1 MRRTVPTLAVLLL
14 AAVPAAAAPAAAD
27 PTDPTGAT
35 GATDATGAEATT
47 TATRRPITVG
57 ARVGGYGFRNPGTVD
72 GHGHV
77 AWDDCRMNG
86 VGVFARRPLGRL
98 FTEAG
103 ADLYFSESF
112 PVATAASED
121 GMDRMSGL
129 LTVAIGADLVRTR
142 HVTGYAQ
149 LGTGLEL
156 TRVAMT
162 MADGAVHRDQRAL
175 PLGFIGVGGELRL
188 GARTGLGFNLRTH
201 VMGHFGPDDAGHGH
215 ATAAVTAEPADGT
228 IPVSPEIA
236 AQGQFYLAYRL

>member
-1 MRRTVPTLAVLLL
+1 MRRTVPSLAVLLL
-14 AAVPAAAAPAAAD
+14 AAVPAAAD
-27 PTDPTGAT
+27 PTGPTGAT
-35 GATDATGAEATT
+35 ATAAT
-47 TATRRPITVG
+47 RPITVG

-72 GHGHV
+72 AHGHV

-112 PVATAASED
+112 PMATAAGED

-162 MADGAVHRDQRAL
+162 TADGAVHRDQRAL
-175 PLGFIGVGGELRL
+175 PLGFIGVGGEVRL

-201 VMGHFGPDDAGHGH
+201 VMGHFGHDGSGQVLDAA
-215 ATAAVTAEPADGT
+215 ATAGPAAGT
-228 IPVSPEIA
+228 ISVSPEIA
-236 AQGQFYLAYRL
+236 AQGQFYIAYRL